1 MLLKKSL
8 ATAAALAG
16 LLAVSGTLN
25 RASAQATASITATA
39 NVIGYSP
46 LSASGVNNLD
56 FGTVTAGT
64 PKTPSSLSAN
74 AGRFNISGQ
83 PSTSVTVNFT
93 LPTVL
98 TGTSGS
104 IPVTFGAADGLLWTA
119 FPTTHSTFD
128 PNAPF
133 FTTTDGSGNLVIGI
147 SGTVSAPLTAVTGTY
162 TGTVTLTVSY

>member
-1 MLLKKSL
+1 MLQKKVL
-8 ATAAALAG
+8 ATAAALTL
-16 LLAVSGTLN
+16 LLAVSGVAN

-39 NVIGYSP
+39 NVIGYAP
-46 LSASGVNNLD
+46 LSATGVNDLD

-64 PKTPSSLSAN
+64 PKTPTSLSAN
-74 AGRFNISGQ
+74 AGRFNLSGQ
-83 PSTSVTVNFT
+83 PSTPVTVSFT
-93 LPTVL
+93 LPTAL
-98 TGTSGS
+98 TGVSGS
-104 IPVTFGAADGLLWTA
+104 IPVTFGAADGLLWTS